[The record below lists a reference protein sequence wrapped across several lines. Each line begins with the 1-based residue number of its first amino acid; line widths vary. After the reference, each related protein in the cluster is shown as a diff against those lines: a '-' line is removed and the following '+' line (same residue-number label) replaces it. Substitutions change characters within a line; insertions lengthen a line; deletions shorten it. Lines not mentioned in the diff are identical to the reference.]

1 MAFFCFSCIFLPNVA
16 ILQFFVTCQAFFAN
30 FCVTLTL
37 FFGKLQ
43 QTKNLPKL
51 LCVVLFSL
59 LWQWG
64 AIESSLVWCFLLF
77 LHFLVQCCH
86 LAIFCNL
93 SGVFRKFCLTFCRR
107 EDDVFAVFQV
117 RYFFDVSALNSAESV
132 LCRVRNVSVNSCKI
146 RHSIKTKHIRQTNG
160 KQIALTGKMA
170 KNAEKNVP
178 KGEK

>member
-1 MAFFCFSCIFLPNVA
+1 MKAVLCV
-16 ILQFFVTCQAFFAN
+16 AFFA
-30 FCVTLTL
+30 FLA
-37 FFGKLQ
+37 FFAQ
-43 QTKNLPKL
+43 R
-51 LCVVLFSL
+51 C
-59 LWQWG
+59 
-64 AIESSLVWCFLLF
+64 
-77 LHFLVQCCH
+77 HF
-86 LAIFCNL
+86 AIFCNL

-132 LCRVRNVSVNSCKI
+132 LCLVRNVPVNSCKI

-160 KQIALTGKMA
+160 KQVALTGKMA